1 MAKVIIEIKNT
12 VSGIKGRNLRT
23 SIAVDGSAELDG
35 DEGTLAGMVALLVLN
50 KSQKII
56 NESAHEAI
64 EILKTMVSS
73 QVAVSLKWLLKN
85 MSLKGTLTM
94 NVKIEMKFRH

>member
-12 VSGIKGRNLRT
+12 VSGIKGRHLRT

-64 EILKTMVSS
+64 EILKNDGVITGGHVTEM
-73 QVAVSLKWLLKN
+73 AVEK
-85 MSLKGTLTM
+85 TC
-94 NVKIEMKFRH
+94 H

>member
-35 DEGTLAGMVALLVLN
+35 DEGHLLAWWRYWCLIKAR
-50 KSQKII
+50 K
-56 NESAHEAI
+56 
-64 EILKTMVSS
+64 
-73 QVAVSLKWLLKN
+73 
-85 MSLKGTLTM
+85 
-94 NVKIEMKFRH
+94 

>member
-23 SIAVDGSAELDG
+23 SIAVDG

-64 EILKTMVSS
+64 EILKNDGVITGGSVTEM
-73 QVAVSLKWLLKN
+73 AVEK
-85 MSLKGTLTM
+85 TC
-94 NVKIEMKFRH
+94 H

>member
-35 DEGTLAGMVALLVLN
+35 DEGDTCWHGGVTGA
-50 KSQKII
+50 
-56 NESAHEAI
+56 
-64 EILKTMVSS
+64 
-73 QVAVSLKWLLKN
+73 
-85 MSLKGTLTM
+85 
-94 NVKIEMKFRH
+94 

>member
-12 VSGIKGRNLRT
+12 VSGIKGRYLRT
-23 SIAVDGSAELDG
+23 SIAVDGSVELDG

-64 EILKTMVSS
+64 EILKSDGAITGGRV
-73 QVAVSLKWLLKN
+73 
-85 MSLKGTLTM
+85 T
-94 NVKIEMKFRH
+94 EMTVGKTRH

>member
-12 VSGIKGRNLRT
+12 VSGTKGRHLRT
-23 SIAVDGSAELDG
+23 SIAVGGSVEMEG
-35 DEGTLAGMVALLVLN
+35 DEATLAGLVALLVLN

-64 EILKTMVSS
+64 EILKNDGVITGGSVTEM
-73 QVAVSLKWLLKN
+73 AVEK
-85 MSLKGTLTM
+85 T
-94 NVKIEMKFRH
+94 RH

>member
-35 DEGTLAGMVALLVLN
+35 DEGTLAGMVALLVLKKPEN
-50 KSQKII
+50 
-56 NESAHEAI
+56 N
-64 EILKTMVSS
+64 
-73 QVAVSLKWLLKN
+73 
-85 MSLKGTLTM
+85 
-94 NVKIEMKFRH
+94 